1 MCWSYIR
8 VILAKFVMN
17 DICMDVIREINILK
31 RGELPIYEPTLK
43 EILDKN
49 VQAKR
54 LRFTAHLK
62 ETVENGM

>member
-1 MCWSYIR
+1 
-8 VILAKFVMN
+8 MN